1 MKFITRTLALLTGL
15 AIIGSLAGLAAVAAA
30 WFWLQPQLPSA
41 ETMRDV
47 PLQQPLRVYSR
58 DGRLMAQLGEVRRKP
73 VTYEEIPPAVI
84 QAFLAAEDERFFTHP
99 GFDAQGIVRAA
110 INLVVTGDR
119 SQGGSTITQ
128 QLARAYFLTPER
140 TFIRKAK
147 EILLAIQIEQEFSKE
162 EILSLYLN
170 KIFLGQRAYGI
181 SAAAEVYYG
190 KPLDQLSIPQIAV
203 LAGIPKAP
211 SVLNPVSNPARARER
226 RGYVLRRMRELGFIS
241 AAEYADAMAA
251 PVESRLYGPR
261 IELDAPYVT
270 EMVRAEMVARFGEA
284 AYTAGYRVVATA
296 DSRLQQAANRAL
308 RTALLDYDRRHGFRG
323 PTATGLLAQLDP
335 ALPPAQALD
344 QLLRDYPFPAG
355 LQPAVVLALN
365 TDDSAVMHVRGIGQ
379 VTVSWENLRWRRYVN
394 DNAVGPAPAGAAD
407 MVTPG
412 DLVYLT
418 QAGEDGYRLVQLPAV
433 QGAFVALDPRDG
445 AVLALIGGYDF
456 YTSKFNRATQA
467 RRQPGSA
474 FKPFIY
480 SAALEHGFTPATMVN
495 DAPVVFNDPGLEA
508 AWRPEN
514 NSRRFYGPTRL
525 REALV
530 RSLNLVSVRVLLS
543 TGMQPTLDHLRRFG
557 FSSSALP
564 ATPSLALG
572 AGGVSPTELTAAY
585 AAFANGGYRVDPYV
599 IDLVVDAEGTVVH
612 RAEPRY
618 ACASC
623 EAAVPGNDNGALLP
637 DTGLTPGNEP
647 PEDIAVF
654 PLIEGSLADPE
665 LLTEDS
671 RDLPPL
677 PDTPADGTGPAA
689 DDTGPWAERIIP
701 AENAYLVYD
710 MLRDVITD
718 GTGRRARALNR
729 TDIAGKTGTSNDR
742 RDAWF
747 SGFNGALVATAWVGF
762 DQERNLGNNEEGGRT
777 ALPMWITFMEEALR
791 GTLDR
796 TLPRPDGVIAARI
809 SPETGRLAP
818 AGDPGAIFELFREGD
833 MQLLERSTPGLPVD
847 AGPGLL
853 PSIPSASDDEIF

>member
-1 MKFITRTLALLTGL
+1 MKFITRILALLAGL
-15 AIIGSLAGLAAVAAA
+15 AITCVLAGLAAVAAG
-30 WFWLQPQLPSA
+30 WLWLQPQLPSA
-41 ETMRDV
+41 DIIRDV

-73 VTYEEIPPAVI
+73 LTFEEIPPAVI

-99 GFDAQGIVRAA
+99 GFDSQGIVRAA

-147 EILLAIQIEQEFSKE
+147 EILLAIQIEQEFTKE
-162 EILSLYLN
+162 EILALYLN

-181 SAAAEVYYG
+181 AAASEVYYG
-190 KPLDQLSIPQIAV
+190 KPLDQLTIPEIAM

-211 SVLNPVSNPARARER
+211 SVLNPVSNPVRARER
-226 RGYVLRRMRELGFIS
+226 RGYVLRRMRELDFIS
-241 AAEYADAMAA
+241 AAEYAEAMAS
-251 PVESRLYGPR
+251 PIESRLYGPR
-261 IELDAPYVT
+261 VELEAPYVT
-270 EMVRAEMVARFGEA
+270 EMVRAEMVARFGED

-296 DSRLQQAANRAL
+296 DSRLQQAANQAL
-308 RTALLDYDRRHGFRG
+308 RKALLDYDRRHGFRG
-323 PTATGLLAQLDP
+323 PSASGLLEPLDP
-335 ALPPAQALD
+335 ALPREQALEG
-344 QLLRDYPFPAG
+344 LLRDYPRPAG
-355 LQPAVVLALN
+355 LHPAIVLGLN
-365 TDDSAVMHVRGIGQ
+365 PDNSAVMHVRGTGE
-379 VTVSWENLRWRRYVN
+379 VTVPWDNLRWRRYIN
-394 DNAVGPAPAGAAD
+394 DNAVGPAPAGATD
-407 MVTPG
+407 MVSPG
-412 DLVYLT
+412 DLVYLLRT
-418 QAGEDGYRLVQLPAV
+418 DEEGYRLGQLPAV

-445 AVLALIGGYDF
+445 AVLALTGGYDF
-456 YTSKFNRATQA
+456 FTSSYNRATQA
-467 RRQPGSA
+467 RRQSGSA

-480 SAALEHGFTPATMVN
+480 SAALEHGFTPATLVN

-530 RSLNLVSVRVLLS
+530 RSLNLVSVRILLS
-543 TGMQPTLDHLRRFG
+543 TGIQPVLDHLRPFG

-599 IDLVVDAEGTVVH
+599 IDLVVDAAGAVVY

-618 ACASC
+618 ACDVC
-623 EAAVPGNDNGALLP
+623 EAGAPGNGHAGLLSAA
-637 DTGLTPGNEP
+637 GLAPGNEAP
-647 PEDIAVF
+647 AGIAVF
-654 PLIEGSLADPE
+654 ALEEGGVAEPE
-665 LLTEDS
+665 PLTEDS
-671 RDLPPL
+671 RDLPAL
-677 PDTPADGTGPAA
+677 PTAPAGDAGPVPDEAS
-689 DDTGPWAERIIP
+689 PWAPRIIP

-718 GTGRRARALNR
+718 GTGRRARSLNR
-729 TDIAGKTGTSNDR
+729 LDIAGKTGTSNDR
-742 RDAWF
+742 RDTWF

-777 ALPMWITFMEEALR
+777 ALPMWITFMEQALG
-791 GTLDR
+791 GTPDR
-796 TLPRPDGVIAARI
+796 TIPRPDGVIAARI

-818 AGDPGAIFELFREGD
+818 AADPGAIFELFRAGD

-853 PSIPSASDDEIF
+853 PAIPSASDDEIF

>member
-1 MKFITRTLALLTGL
+1 MKFITRTLALLAGL
-15 AIIGSLAGLAAVAAA
+15 AITCVLAGLAAVAGA
-30 WFWLQPQLPSA
+30 WLWLQPQLPST
-41 ETMRDV
+41 ELIRDV

-73 VTYEEIPPAVI
+73 VTFEEIPPAVI

-99 GFDAQGIVRAA
+99 GFDFQGIARAA
-110 INLVVTGDR
+110 INLATTGDR

-162 EILSLYLN
+162 EILTLYLN

-181 SAAAEVYYG
+181 AAAAEVYYG
-190 KPLDQLSIPQIAV
+190 KQLDQLTIPEVAV

-211 SVLNPVSNPARARER
+211 SVLNPVSNPVRARER
-226 RGYVLRRMRELGFIS
+226 RGYVLRRMRELNYIS
-241 AAEYADAMAA
+241 AAEYAEAMTA

-261 IELDAPYVT
+261 VELDAPYVT
-270 EMVRAEMVARFGEA
+270 EMVRAEMVARFGEE
-284 AYTAGYRVVATA
+284 AYTAGYRVIATA

-308 RTALLDYDRRHGFRG
+308 RSALLDYDRRHGFRG
-323 PTATGLLAQLDP
+323 PSARGLLEQLDP
-335 ALPPAQALD
+335 ALPREQALEH
-344 QLLRDYPFPAG
+344 LLRDYPRPAE
-355 LQPAVVLALN
+355 LHPAIVLALN
-365 TDDSAVMHVRGIGQ
+365 PDNSAVMHVRGTGE
-379 VTVSWENLRWRRYVN
+379 VALPWDNLRWRHYVN

-407 MVTPG
+407 MVSPG
-412 DLVYLT
+412 DLVYLLR
-418 QAGEDGYRLVQLPAV
+418 AGESGFRLAQLPAV

-456 YTSKFNRATQA
+456 FTSNYNRATQA

-480 SAALEHGFTPATMVN
+480 SAALEHGFTPATLVN
-495 DAPVVFNDPGLEA
+495 DAPVVFTDPGLEA

-543 TGMQPTLDHLRRFG
+543 TGMQPTLEHLRPFG
-557 FSSSALP
+557 FAPAALP

-572 AGGVSPTELTAAY
+572 SGGVSPAELTAAY
-585 AAFANGGYRVDPYV
+585 AAFANGGHRVDPYV
-599 IDLVVDAEGTVVH
+599 VDLVVDAGGAVVY

-618 ACASC
+618 VCAGC
-623 EAAVPGNDNGALLP
+623 GNDGFADSHASLLSAAGVPAGDQLANGM
-637 DTGLTPGNEP
+637 
-647 PEDIAVF
+647 AVF
-654 PLIEGSLADPE
+654 ALDGGDMANPAP
-665 LLTEDS
+665 LTEDS

-677 PDTPADGTGPAA
+677 PAGPAA
-689 DDTGPWAERIIP
+689 AKPAVEEASPWAPQIIP
-701 AENAYLVYD
+701 AENAYLIYD

-718 GTGRRARALNR
+718 GTGRRARSLNR
-729 TDIAGKTGTSNDR
+729 RDIAGKTGTSNDR
-742 RDAWF
+742 RDTWF
-747 SGFNGALVATAWVGF
+747 AGFNGALVATAWVGF

-777 ALPMWITFMEEALR
+777 ALPMWIAFMEEALR
-791 GTLDR
+791 GTPDR

-818 AGDPGAIFELFREGD
+818 SGDPGAIFELFREGD
-833 MQLLERSTPGLPVD
+833 TGLLERSTPGSPAA

-853 PSIPSASDDEIF
+853 PAIPSAADDDIF